1 MAITQACMI
10 EIVAKE
16 TGLTRTRASRAVEEL
31 LAIIKQTLASGENA
45 LITGFGKFSIR
56 KKRKRLGR
64 NPATR
69 EAMML
74 RS

>member
-31 LAIIKQTLASGENA
+31 LAIIKQTLASGEDA
-45 LITGFGKFSIR
+45 LITGFGKFGIR